1 MFDQNIYRGAFDA
14 VHAPDG
20 TQKEILDMTVNKNKN
35 PIRFGRKFTA
45 IAIAAYLVLSLAV
58 VAYAIGKAAFV
69 SSNWNGENEYTS
81 YADISKAASEVNFPV
96 YAVERF
102 SDGYCFSTIKVVES
116 ETYSDEST
124 STPLEKYSSIEVT
137 YQKDGFEELTVWLIP
152 AVDSLT
158 DTDSQKYLTTRTIG
172 QTEVKYDV
180 THYKAV
186 PVDYKETAQDRAL
199 IENGHYQISYGSDKI
214 EEYDYS
220 SISFTIDNVNYVLMT
235 TSTLPEDEMFTLAEE
250 YIDFINN

>member
-1 MFDQNIYRGAFDA
+1 MFDQNIYRGAFDD
-14 VHAPDG
+14 VHAKDG
-20 TQKEILDMTVNKNKN
+20 TKKEILDMTVNKNKT
-35 PIRFGRKFTA
+35 PIRFGRKITA
-45 IAIAAYLVLSLAV
+45 IAIAACLLLSFAV
-58 VAYAIGKAAFV
+58 VAYALVEKAAFV
-69 SSNWNGENEYTS
+69 TSHSWKKDEYTS
-81 YADISKAASEVNFPV
+81 YADISKAAS
-96 YAVERF
+96 
-102 SDGYCFSTIKVVES
+102 KVVFPLHAAEQFS
-116 ETYSDEST
+116 NGYYFEKLRVVETENYTDENT
-124 STPLEKYSSIEVT
+124 LLEKFNCIQMT
-137 YQKDGFEELTVWLIP
+137 YEKDGFDELTVWINP
-152 AVDSLT
+152 VVDSLT
-158 DTDSQKYLTTRTIG
+158 DTDSQKYLATRTIG